1 LDKLLELLT
10 QLTPL
15 VTSFV
20 PKAQFEAD
28 LLAILARMTKYI
40 HDQGGLTTDEIL
52 DRAAKTLDD
61 NEKKLL
67 ADKIRLAGGGAP

>member
-1 LDKLLELLT
+1 MDKLLELLT

-20 PKAQFEAD
+20 PKAEFEAD

-40 HDQGGLTTDEIL
+40 HDQGDMTTDEIL
-52 DRAAKTLDD
+52 DRASTTLDE

-67 ADKIRLAGGGAP
+67 ADKIRLAGGAP